1 MLYMLSSKWDL
12 AMMCMAPAW
21 KWVWMGMLSKLT
33 SQLSALYCAKISTKV
48 PETWWGNRS
57 GGVGMKYG
65 FIEKSKIS

>member
-1 MLYMLSSKWDL
+1 
-12 AMMCMAPAW
+12 
-21 KWVWMGMLSKLT
+21 MGMLSKLT

-48 PETWWGNRS
+48 PETWWGNGS